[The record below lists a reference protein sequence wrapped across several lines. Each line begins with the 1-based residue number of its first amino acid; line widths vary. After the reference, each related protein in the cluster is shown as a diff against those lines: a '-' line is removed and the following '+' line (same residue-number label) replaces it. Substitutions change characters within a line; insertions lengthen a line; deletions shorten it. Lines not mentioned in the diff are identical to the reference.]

1 MTDFSTP
8 LMRQYS
14 VIKARHPG
22 TLLLFR
28 LGDFYELF
36 FEDAVV
42 ASRELQI
49 TLTSRNKEKGEP
61 IPMCGVPYHAA
72 EGYIAKLIRKGF
84 RVAICDQMEDARL
97 AKKLVKREVTRVV
110 TPGTAIDSQVLEPR
124 TNNYLAAAAD
134 RQGSIGLAFA
144 DLSTGDFRATEFAG
158 PDARTRLADE
168 LARFAPSELLIASS
182 GRLRPVAA
190 ALEVPKLASTPA
202 CTAAEG
208 ELGAGERQPPAPK
221 GPGGSWAS
229 LSPDVPN
236 FTETPLDDWVFSEDY
251 GGRLLRDHFRVASL
265 AGYGLEGHPLTVA
278 AAGAILHYVR
288 DTQRGSLAHL
298 DSIRF
303 FEQQDALILDP
314 ATLRNLELVEPLFAG
329 GAGSRDST
337 LLAALDECVTPLG
350 ARQLKQWLLR
360 PSIDRTEIE
369 ARWDVVGEFEG
380 EAIGREELRK
390 SLGRVQDLERLLSK
404 VTLETANARD
414 LLALKLSLAQLPLI
428 RRQVAAFATARLR
441 GLYERL
447 DELADLH
454 ALLERS
460 IHPEPPALLTEGNLI
475 RPGYNAALDEL
486 RDVSQHSKQL
496 MAGIEARERERTRI
510 GSLKVR
516 FNNVFG
522 YYLEVSKPN
531 LPLVPGDYE
540 RKQTL
545 VNAERF
551 TTPELKELEAKILTA
566 EERGQTLEL
575 ELFREIRRRVAAEA
589 TRVRRTAQALAEL
602 DVLACFAA
610 LAAERNYR
618 RPEISENGELEILQG
633 RHPVIERLATPG
645 ESAGFI
651 PNDLYLNSD
660 SDRILLITGPNMG
673 GKSTYLRQA
682 ALISLM
688 AQMGSFVPAERA
700 RLPTLDRIFTRIGAS
715 DNLAR
720 GRSTFMV
727 EMTEAASILNT
738 ATPRSLVL
746 LDEIG
751 RGTATFDGLAI
762 AWAVV
767 EHLES
772 HTRAKTLFATHYH
785 ELTELADLLP
795 GVRNYHVSV
804 KESGSNIVFLRKV
817 EPGSADKS
825 YGVEVAR
832 LAGLPPAVIER
843 AREILARHEQSEH
856 SLSERLAAE
865 APTEEGASGESRAGS
880 PVQLTI
886 FTALNAEIV
895 RAIEGADLDQ
905 MKPIEALNLLAE
917 LKRQIR

>member
-1 MTDFSTP
+1 MTEFSTP

-14 VIKARHPG
+14 AIKARHPN

-36 FEDAVV
+36 FEDAVI

-49 TLTSRNKEKGEP
+49 TLTARNKEKGEP

-72 EGYIAKLIRKGF
+72 EGYIARLIRKGF
-84 RVAICDQMEDARL
+84 RVAICDQMEDPRV

-110 TPGTAIDSQVLEPR
+110 TPGTAVDSQVLEPR
-124 TNNYLAAAAD
+124 SNNYLAAAVE
-134 RQGSIGLAFA
+134 RQDSIGLAFA
-144 DLSTGDFRATEFAG
+144 DLSTGDFRSTEFAG
-158 PDARTRLADE
+158 PDPRAQLANE
-168 LARFAPSELLIASS
+168 LARLAPSELLIAAS
-182 GRLRPVAA
+182 GGLREREPV
-190 ALEVPKLASTPA
+190 LGTPQLDSTPA
-202 CTAAEG
+202 YPATAAEPEGG
-208 ELGAGERQPPAPK
+208 ELQGSPPK
-221 GPGGSWAS
+221 RSVGSWTD
-229 LSPDVPN
+229 LSPDVRA

-251 GGRLLRDHFRVASL
+251 GGRLLRNHFRVASL
-265 AGYGLEGHPLTVA
+265 AGYGLEGHPLAVA
-278 AAGAILHYVR
+278 AAGAILHYLR

-298 DSIRF
+298 DTIRF

-314 ATLRNLELVEPLFAG
+314 ATLRNLELVEPLFSG
-329 GAGSRDST
+329 GLGSRDST
-337 LLAALDECVTPLG
+337 LLATLDECVTPLG
-350 ARQLKQWLLR
+350 ARQLKNWLLR
-360 PSIDRTEIE
+360 PSIDRGEIE
-369 ARWDVVGEFEG
+369 ARWDAVGELEG
-380 EAIGREELRK
+380 GAIVREELRK
-390 SLGRVQDLERLLSK
+390 SLGRIQDLERLLSK

-414 LLALKLSLAQLPLI
+414 LLALKLSVAQLPQV
-428 RRQVAAFATARLR
+428 RRQVAAFRSARLHE
-441 GLYERL
+441 LHERL
-447 DELADLH
+447 DELTDVH
-454 ALLERS
+454 ALLEQS
-460 IHPEPPALLTEGNLI
+460 IHPEPPAQLTEGNLI
-475 RPGYNAALDEL
+475 RRGYDATLDEL
-486 RDVSQHSKQL
+486 RDLSQHSKQL
-496 MAGIEARERERTRI
+496 MAGIEARERQRTRI

-516 FNNVFG
+516 FNSVFG

-531 LPLVPGDYE
+531 LSLVPLDYE

-566 EERGQTLEL
+566 EERGQALEL

-589 TRVRRTAQALAEL
+589 ARARRTAQAVADL

-610 LAAERNYR
+610 LAAERNYQ
-618 RPEISENGELEILQG
+618 RPEISDDGELVIVQG
-633 RHPVIERLATPG
+633 RHPVIERLVTPD

-651 PNDLYLNSD
+651 PNDLYLNSG

-688 AQMGSFVPAERA
+688 AQTGAFVPAERA
-700 RLPTLDRIFTRIGAS
+700 RLPILDRIFTRIGAS

-738 ATPRSLVL
+738 ATPQSLVL

-804 KESGSNIVFLRKV
+804 KESGSNIIFLKKV

-843 AREILARHEQSEH
+843 AREILTRHEQSEH
-856 SLSERLAAE
+856 RLSERLAAE
-865 APTEEGASGESRAGS
+865 APREDGAPGESRERS

-886 FTALNAEIV
+886 FTPLNAEIV
-895 RAIEGADLDQ
+895 RALENADLDQ
-905 MKPIEALNLLAE
+905 MRPIEALNLLAE